1 MALLV
6 VLSTSSAIAFAV
18 IFTLRRVWLVRSD
31 ATSLNAEGLRR
42 VASVTRRRV
51 LLALGIGG
59 VAAIACLV
67 LNGTLSAS
75 YGLPVLIAP
84 ACFAIGAVSV
94 IAIVGIPIPIPVPV
108 MNAPREVDLAS
119 RRPWIFGPGWAYAA
133 PAVSAVAIVVFAVVA
148 GLASSRTQDGTWRGL
163 EIEIGRSSVG
173 GGPYPGWFYG
183 IPLIV
188 VTGLLFTVT
197 CVALVRLSSA
207 PLRGTAEHRAASLLV
222 RRQLARFV
230 LLAGTGSMLVP
241 FGSALTFAGLVLANA
256 AGVSQPLM
264 LSRACWC
271 LARSSSSQG

>member
-6 VLSTSSAIAFAV
+6 ALSTSSAIAFAV

-67 LNGTLSAS
+67 LNRILAAS
-75 YGLPVLIAP
+75 YGLPVLIAL

-94 IAIVGIPIPIPVPV
+94 IAIVGIPISVPM

-241 FGSALTFAGLVLANA
+241 FGSALTFAGMVLANA

-264 LSRACWC
+264 LSRVCWC